1 MMSRLHLPAGSVS
14 QDRDPVRISPERA
27 GWRYTGLDVVRLE
40 AGERRLFDTIG
51 RELIVLP
58 LSGSCV
64 VDIGEERFELHGR
77 RDVFAAISDFA
88 YVPAGGDVALTSRA
102 GGEFAL
108 PWALSSQRFAPFY
121 GSASNVRVEAR
132 GAGRATRQINNFFTH
147 DVGAAERLVA
157 VEVLTPPGNW
167 SSWPPHKHDDA
178 SGGTEDELEEIYYF
192 RIQGE
197 NGFGIHRTYTTS
209 APSASSAVRAVDVD
223 LDETV
228 IVRDGD
234 LFLVPRGYHGPC
246 IAAPEFAMYY
256 LNVLAG
262 PGTMR
267 TLRFSDDPAYAWV
280 RDGWKGQELD
290 PRVPLT
296 GRVGAE
302 VRA

>member
-1 MMSRLHLPAGSVS
+1 MSRLHLPAGSVS
-14 QDRDPVRISPERA
+14 HDRDPVRISPERA
-27 GWRYTGLDVVRLE
+27 GWRYTGLDVVRLQP
-40 AGERRLFDTIG
+40 GERRLFDTIG
-51 RELIVLP
+51 RELVVLP

-64 VDIGEERFELHGR
+64 VDIGEDRIELHGR

-108 PWALSSQRFAPFY
+108 PWALATQRFAPAY
-121 GSASNVRVEAR
+121 GAASTVRIEAR

-147 DVGAAERLVA
+147 DAGDAERLVA

-178 SGGTEDELEEIYYF
+178 TVGTEDELEEIYYF

-197 NGFGIHRTYTTS
+197 NGFGIHRTYTS
-209 APSASSAVRAVDVD
+209 SVSSALSVVNAV

-228 IVRDGD
+228 VVRDGD
-234 LFLVPRGYHGPC
+234 VFLVPCGYHGPC

-262 PGTMR
+262 PGTTR

-280 RDGWKGQELD
+280 RDDWKTQEPD

-296 GRVGAE
+296 THTRVE